1 MNIDRLFANVAHN
14 GVVCLGLD
22 TSAAY
27 IPGGFA
33 KEFNSTGDAVFQFNK
48 KIIDATYDVVACY
61 KVQIAYY
68 EAMGLEGLAAYS
80 KTLKYIKSI
89 GQLAIA
95 DIKRG
100 DIAATAEMYAKAH
113 FSGDFEADFVTLN
126 PYMGIDT
133 LEPFEPYFAE
143 GKGCFALM
151 RTSNAGARD
160 IQYLNTE
167 EGRKVYE
174 IVGER
179 LQVFGEKYMGECGYS
194 SIGAVMGATNKEEGL
209 ALRAMLKTTFLLIPG
224 FGAQGGRAEDVAMY
238 LRDKNG
244 GTANSSRAILTR
256 WTKHEDGAERFDH
269 YAREEVILM
278 RDAIGN
284 AKL

>member
-1 MNIDRLFANVAHN
+1 MNIDKLFDNTAKN

-27 IPGGFA
+27 IPGVFS
-33 KEFNSTGDAVFQFNK
+33 KKFISTGDAVFQFNK
-48 KIIDATYDVVACY
+48 KIIDTTHDVVACY

-95 DIKRG
+95 DVKRG

-113 FSGDFEADFVTLN
+113 FSGDFEADFITLN
-126 PYMGIDT
+126 PYMGMDT

-160 IQYLNTE
+160 IQYLNTD
-167 EGRKVYE
+167 EGRRVYE
-174 IVGER
+174 IVGEK
-179 LQVFGEKYMGECGYS
+179 LQKFGEKYMGKREYS
-194 SIGAVMGATNKEEGL
+194 SIGAVMGATNIEEVM
-209 ALRAMLKTTFLLIPG
+209 ALRAMLKATFLLIPG
-224 FGAQGGRAEDVAMY
+224 FGAQGGSAKDAAMY
-238 LRDKNG
+238 LKDKNG
-244 GTANSSRAILTR
+244 GTVNSSRAILTR
-256 WTKHEDGAERFDH
+256 WTKHEDGAERFGH
-269 YAREEVILM
+269 YAREEAISM

-284 AKL
+284 A